1 MTDDPRGVS
10 PPIAAMMEGMRQRFE
25 TEHPLFGRL
34 EFKTLRIARGD
45 IAVSLRVPDTFAD
58 GSSDDGSDGA
68 AGGVF
73 VHTGFL
79 TIVLDSIF
87 GMATFLALDAP
98 EPIATI
104 NLKTDT
110 LDRVPP
116 GTRLTVEAL
125 CEGITDDVAIVRGR
139 AMRED
144 GNLVASA
151 AATFMVGTRSAQ
163 VSRL

>member
-1 MTDDPRGVS
+1 MTDTAREVS

-45 IAVSLRVPDTFAD
+45 IAVSLRVPDTFSDGGAD
-58 GSSDDGSDGA
+58 GEH
-68 AGGVF
+68 

-79 TIVLDSIF
+79 TIILDSIF

-98 EPIATI
+98 QPIATI

-110 LDRVPP
+110 SRRVPP
-116 GTRLTVEAL
+116 GTRLTVEAG
-125 CEGITDDVAIVRGR
+125 CEGITDDVSIVRGR
-139 AMRED
+139 ATGED
-144 GNLVASA
+144 GALVASA

>member
-1 MTDDPRGVS
+1 MDGVS

-25 TEHPLFGRL
+25 TEHPLFGKL
-34 EFKTLRIARGD
+34 EFRTLRIARGD

-58 GSSDDGSDGA
+58 GEHI
-68 AGGVF
+68 
-73 VHTGFL
+73 HTGFL

-98 EPIATI
+98 QPLATI

-110 LDRVPP
+110 SRLVPP
-116 GTRLTVEAL
+116 GTRLTVEAT
-125 CEGITDDVAIVRGR
+125 CEGIADDVSIVRGR
-139 AMRED
+139 ATDED
-144 GNLVASA
+144 GTLVASA

>member
-1 MTDDPRGVS
+1 MTTAGEVS

-34 EFKTLRIARGD
+34 EFRTLRIARGD
-45 IAVSLRVPDTFAD
+45 IAVSLRVPDTF
-58 GSSDDGSDGA
+58 SDGD
-68 AGGVF
+68 G

-98 EPIATI
+98 QPIATI

-110 LDRVPP
+110 SALIPP
-116 GTRLTVEAL
+116 GTRLTVEAA
-125 CEGITDDVAIVRGR
+125 CEGITDDVSIVRGR
-139 AMRED
+139 ARTEGGD
-144 GNLVASA
+144 LVATA